1 MPGRIFFRNEWARVT
16 CTEFVIDQIVFPL
29 PQILAARGIRR
40 RYFGFLSRY
49 VLVIKM
55 AAGEREV
62 LRHRNGYIVF
72 QLAHAIEAAI
82 RQARPQ
88 KELNTNARTP
98 EAREFPTCQ
107 SQPEP
112 RPLPSFGLGI

>member
-29 PQILAARGIRR
+29 PQILAARAIRR

-49 VLVIKM
+49 VLVIKT
-55 AAGEREV
+55 AGGEREV

-72 QLAHAIEAAI
+72 QLAHAIEAAV

-88 KELNTNARTP
+88 EPNTNAHAP
-98 EAREFPTCQ
+98 QAREFPTCK
-107 SQPEP
+107 SQAEP
-112 RPLPSFGLGI
+112 GPLPSFGLGM

>member
-16 CTEFVIDQIVFPL
+16 CTEFVIGQIVFPL

-49 VLVIKM
+49 VLVIKTEG
-55 AAGEREV
+55 GEREV

-72 QLAHAIEAAI
+72 QLAHAIEAAM
-82 RQARPQ
+82 REGRPQ
-88 KELNTNARTP
+88 KEPNASHHTP
-98 EAREFPTCQ
+98 AAKEFPTRT
-107 SQPEP
+107 SPAEP
-112 RPLPSFGLGI
+112 RPLTSFGLGM